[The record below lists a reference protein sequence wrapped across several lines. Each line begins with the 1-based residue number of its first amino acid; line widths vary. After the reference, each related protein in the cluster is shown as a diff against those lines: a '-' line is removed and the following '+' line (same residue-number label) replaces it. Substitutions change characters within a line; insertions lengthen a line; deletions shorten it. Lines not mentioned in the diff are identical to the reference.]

1 MDILEQ
7 LDKLIKSAE
16 MFREDY
22 IKGEKRLACGHMDY
36 VQDRSTKI
44 LYLTLAEI
52 EDEDLKNNN

>member
-1 MDILEQ
+1 MEVLEQ

-16 MFREDY
+16 RFREDY
-22 IKGEKRLACGHMDY
+22 LKGEKRLACGHMDY

-52 EDEDLKNNN
+52 EDEEGET